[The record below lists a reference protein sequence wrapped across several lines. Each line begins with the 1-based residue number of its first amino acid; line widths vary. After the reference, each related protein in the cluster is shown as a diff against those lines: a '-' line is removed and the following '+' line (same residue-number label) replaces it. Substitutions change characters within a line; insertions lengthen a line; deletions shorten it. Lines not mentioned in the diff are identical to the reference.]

1 MHIQNPDVSSGLG
14 LASELPDPIKAG
26 MIGPPDLEASDGAA
40 KEAYE
45 RGGDAGM
52 REMVD
57 EENPYPEGSAL
68 AKAFEHGY
76 LDGQKA
82 RR

>member
-1 MHIQNPDVSSGLG
+1 MRVQNSAVSSGSG
-14 LASELPDPIKAG
+14 SELPDPIKAG
-26 MIGPPDLEASDGAA
+26 AFAAPDPETSDGAA
-40 KEAYE
+40 REAYE

-52 REMVD
+52 RETED
-57 EENPYPEGSAL
+57 GENPYPEGSVL

>member
-1 MHIQNPDVSSGLG
+1 MTAPNPVVPPGLD
-14 LASELPDPIKAG
+14 LAPQLPDRTKAG
-26 MIGPPDLEASDGAA
+26 TIGSPDLKVSDEAIR
-40 KEAYE
+40 EAYE

-52 REMVD
+52 REKED
-57 EENPYPEGSAL
+57 EENPYPEGSVL

-82 RR
+82 QR

>member
-1 MHIQNPDVSSGLG
+1 MHVQNPVVPAGLG
-14 LASELPDPIKAG
+14 LRLLPDPTSAG
-26 MIGPPDLEASDGAA
+26 AIGPPDLETSDVVSS
-40 KEAYE
+40 EAYE

-52 REMVD
+52 RETQD
-57 EENPYPEGSAL
+57 EENPYPEGCVL